1 MTLDLPLRATHAFL
15 EEADDFLLT
24 THVNSDADGLGA
36 CMAWAQLLRGLGKR
50 ADIGLPEP
58 PVDQCSF
65 LAGWDGVRHFADLD
79 LARYR
84 CAIVAD
90 CPSLDRIGPVS
101 PSLSPDIRLLNIDHH
116 RGNEGF
122 GAVNIVAE
130 ISSTCELL
138 YHLAIGLGYA
148 IDAAV
153 AAQLYAG
160 ILFDTGGFRFS
171 LTTATTFEVAADLV
185 RRGVRLDAIAEGVF
199 GNKSLGAVKQRG
211 QAIESLVLRLGGR
224 VAVLQLDHEAMGAGE
239 PDEVVNYGLMIRGV
253 EVAVLLKERAPGCYR
268 ISLRSRDR
276 VDVSQVAGTF
286 GGGGHARAAGLERT
300 GVPQD
305 IVESVLAEIDRH
317 LRFSNNYS

>member
-1 MTLDLPLRATHAFL
+1 MDLQLRATRAFI
-15 EEADDFLLT
+15 EAADDFLLT

-36 CMAWAQLLRGLGKR
+36 CMAWAHLLRGLGKR

-58 PVDQCSF
+58 PAGQCSF
-65 LAGWDGVRHFADLD
+65 LTGWDGVRHFADLD
-79 LARYR
+79 LTRYR

-90 CPSLDRIGPVS
+90 CPSLDRIGPVR

-116 RGNEGF
+116 RGNECF
-122 GAVNIVAE
+122 GAVNIVEE

-138 YHLAIGLGYA
+138 YHLAIGLGYEV
-148 IDAAV
+148 DAV
-153 AAQLYAG
+153 AADQLYAG

-185 RRGVRLDAIAEGVF
+185 RRGARLDTIAEGVF
-199 GNKSLGAVKQRG
+199 GNKSLGSVKQRG

-224 VAVLQLDHEAMGAGE
+224 VAVLYLDREAMGAGE

-253 EVAVLLKERAPGCYR
+253 DVALLLKERAPGCYR
-268 ISLRSRDR
+268 ISLRSRDK

-286 GGGGHARAAGLERT
+286 GGGGHARAAGLELT
-300 GVPQD
+300 GAPQD
-305 IVESVLAEIDRH
+305 IVESILTEIGRY
-317 LRFSNNYS
+317 LN

>member
-1 MTLDLPLRATHAFL
+1 MDLKLRATREFI
-15 EEADDFLLT
+15 EAEDDFLLT

-36 CMAWAQLLRGLGKR
+36 CMAWAHLLKGLGKC

-58 PVDQCSF
+58 PAGQCSF
-65 LAGWDGVRHFADLD
+65 LVGWDNVRHCADLD

-90 CPSLDRIGPVS
+90 CPSLDRIGPVR
-101 PSLSPDIRLLNIDHH
+101 PNLSPDIRLLNIDHH
-116 RGNEGF
+116 QGNECF
-122 GAVNIVAE
+122 GALNIVEE

-138 YHLAIGLGYA
+138 YHLAIALSYEV
-148 IDAAV
+148 DAVA

-185 RRGVRLDAIAEGVF
+185 RRGARLDAIAEGVF
-199 GNKSLGAVKQRG
+199 GNKSLGSVKQRG

-224 VAVLQLDHEAMGAGE
+224 VAVLHLDREAMCAGE

-253 EVAVLLKERAPGCYR
+253 KVAVLLKERAPGCYR
-268 ISLRSRDR
+268 ISLRSRDNI
-276 VDVSQVAGTF
+276 DVSQVAGTF
-286 GGGGHARAAGLERT
+286 GGGGHARAAGLELT

-305 IVESVLAEIDRH
+305 IVESILAEIGRYLH
-317 LRFSNNYS
+317 

>member
-1 MTLDLPLRATHAFL
+1 MDLQLKATRAFIEA
-15 EEADDFLLT
+15 ADDFLLT

-36 CMAWAQLLRGLGKR
+36 CMAWAHLLRSLGKR

-58 PVDQCSF
+58 PAGQCSF

-90 CPSLDRIGPVS
+90 CPSLDRIGPVR
-101 PSLSPDIRLLNIDHH
+101 PCLSPDIRLLNIDHH
-116 RGNEGF
+116 QDNKCF
-122 GAVNIVAE
+122 GAVNIVE
-130 ISSTCELL
+130 EVSSTCELL
-138 YHLAIGLGYA
+138 YHLAIGLGYE
-148 IDAAV
+148 IDSV
-153 AAQLYAG
+153 AANQLYAG

-185 RRGVRLDAIAEGVF
+185 RCGARLDAIAQDVF
-199 GNKSLGAVKQRG
+199 GNKSFGSVKQRG

-224 VAVLQLDHEAMGAGE
+224 VAVLHLDREAMSAGE
-239 PDEVVNYGLMIRGV
+239 PDEVVNYGLMLRGV

-268 ISLRSRDR
+268 ISLRSRDK

-286 GGGGHARAAGLERT
+286 GGGGHARAAGLELT
-300 GVPQD
+300 GASED
-305 IVESVLAEIDRH
+305 IVENILAEIDRY
-317 LRFSNNYS
+317 LN

>member
-1 MTLDLPLRATHAFL
+1 MDLPLRATRAFIA
-15 EEADDFLLT
+15 EGDDFLLT
-24 THVNSDADGLGA
+24 THVNSDADGLGT
-36 CMAWAQLLRGLGKR
+36 CMAWAHLLRGLGKR
-50 ADIGLPEP
+50 AAIGLPEP
-58 PVDQCSF
+58 PADQCSF
-65 LAGWDGVRHFADLD
+65 LAGWDRVRHFADLD
-79 LARYR
+79 LARYG

-90 CPSLDRIGPVS
+90 CPSLDRIGPVRS
-101 PSLSPDIRLLNIDHH
+101 RLNPAIRLLNIDHH

-122 GAVNIVAE
+122 GAVNVVAE
-130 ISSTCELL
+130 LSSTCELL

-148 IDAAV
+148 IDAVV

-185 RRGVRLDAIAEGVF
+185 RRGARLDAIAEGVF

-253 EVAVLLKERAPGCYR
+253 EVAVLLKERAPGNYR

-286 GGGGHARAAGLERT
+286 GGGGHARAAGLELT
-300 GVPQD
+300 GAPQD
-305 IVESVLAEIDRH
+305 IVENVLAEIDRH
-317 LRFSNNYS
+317 LSLSNSYS

>member
-1 MTLDLPLRATHAFL
+1 MDLQLRATRAFI
-15 EEADDFLLT
+15 ETEDDFLLT

-36 CMAWAQLLRGLGKR
+36 CMAWAHLLRGLGKR

-58 PVDQCSF
+58 PAGQCSF
-65 LAGWDGVRHFADLD
+65 LVGWDGVRHFADLD
-79 LARYR
+79 LTRYR

-90 CPSLDRIGPVS
+90 CPSLDRIGPVL

-116 RGNEGF
+116 RGNECF
-122 GAVNIVAE
+122 GAVNIVEE

-138 YHLAIGLGYA
+138 YHLAIGLGHEV
-148 IDAAV
+148 DAV
-153 AAQLYAG
+153 AADQLYAG

-185 RRGVRLDAIAEGVF
+185 RRGARLDVIAEGVF
-199 GNKSLGAVKQRG
+199 GNKSLGSVKQRG

-224 VAVLQLDHEAMGAGE
+224 VAVLYLDREAMGAGE

-253 EVAVLLKERAPGCYR
+253 EVALLLKERAPGCYR
-268 ISLRSRDR
+268 ISLRSRDK

-286 GGGGHARAAGLERT
+286 GGGGHARAAGLELT
-300 GVPQD
+300 GAPQD
-305 IVESVLAEIDRH
+305 IVESILTEIGRH
-317 LRFSNNYS
+317 LN

>member
-1 MTLDLPLRATHAFL
+1 MTLDLQLTATCAFI

-24 THVNSDADGLGA
+24 THVNSDADGIGA
-36 CMAWAQLLRGLGKR
+36 CMAWAHLLRGLGKR

-58 PVDQCSF
+58 PAGQCSF

-79 LARYR
+79 LSRYR

-90 CPSLDRIGPVS
+90 CPSLDRIGPVR
-101 PSLSPDIRLLNIDHH
+101 PCLSPDIRLLNIDHH
-116 RGNEGF
+116 QDNECF
-122 GAVNIVAE
+122 GAVNIVE
-130 ISSTCELL
+130 EVSSTCELL
-138 YHLAIGLGYA
+138 YHLAIGLGYE
-148 IDAAV
+148 IDSV
-153 AAQLYAG
+153 AADQLYAG

-185 RRGVRLDAIAEGVF
+185 RRGARLDAIAQDVF
-199 GNKSLGAVKQRG
+199 GNKSFGSVKQRG

-224 VAVLQLDHEAMGAGE
+224 VAVLHLDREAMSAGE

-268 ISLRSRDR
+268 ISLRSRDK
-276 VDVSQVAGTF
+276 VDVSQVASTF
-286 GGGGHARAAGLERT
+286 GGGGHARAAGLELT

-305 IVESVLAEIDRH
+305 IVENVLAEIDRY
-317 LRFSNNYS
+317 LN

>member
-1 MTLDLPLRATHAFL
+1 MDLQLTATRTFI

-36 CMAWAQLLRGLGKR
+36 CMAWAHLLRGLGKR

-58 PVDQCSF
+58 PAGQCSF

-79 LARYR
+79 LSRYR
-84 CAIVAD
+84 YAIVAD
-90 CPSLDRIGPVS
+90 CPSLDRIGPVH
-101 PSLSPDIRLLNIDHH
+101 PGLSPDIRLLNIDHH
-116 RGNEGF
+116 QDNECF
-122 GAVNIVAE
+122 GAVNIVE
-130 ISSTCELL
+130 EVSSTCELL
-138 YHLAIGLGYA
+138 YHLASGLGYE
-148 IDAAV
+148 IDAVA

-171 LTTATTFEVAADLV
+171 LTSATTFEVAADLV
-185 RRGVRLDAIAEGVF
+185 RRGACLDAIAEGVF
-199 GNKSLGAVKQRG
+199 GNKSLGSVKQRG

-224 VAVLQLDHEAMGAGE
+224 VAVLHLDREAMSAGE
-239 PDEVVNYGLMIRGV
+239 PDEVVNYGMMIQGV

-268 ISLRSRDR
+268 VSLRSRDK

-286 GGGGHARAAGLERT
+286 GGGGHARAAGLELT

-305 IVESVLAEIDRH
+305 IVEDILTEISRY
-317 LRFSNNYS
+317 LN

>member
-1 MTLDLPLRATHAFL
+1 MDLQLTATRAFI

-36 CMAWAQLLRGLGKR
+36 CMAWAHLLRGLGKR

-58 PVDQCSF
+58 PAGQCSF

-79 LARYR
+79 LSRYR
-84 CAIVAD
+84 YAIVAD
-90 CPSLDRIGPVS
+90 CPSLDRIGPVH
-101 PSLSPDIRLLNIDHH
+101 PGLSPDIRLLNIDHH
-116 RGNEGF
+116 QDNECF
-122 GAVNIVAE
+122 GAVNIVE
-130 ISSTCELL
+130 EVSSTCELL
-138 YHLAIGLGYA
+138 YHLASGLGYEV
-148 IDAAV
+148 DAVA

-171 LTTATTFEVAADLV
+171 LTSATTFEVAADLV
-185 RRGVRLDAIAEGVF
+185 RRGACLDAIAEGVF
-199 GNKSLGAVKQRG
+199 GNKSLGSVKQRG

-224 VAVLQLDHEAMGAGE
+224 VAVLHLDREAMSAGE

-268 ISLRSRDR
+268 VSLRSRDK

-286 GGGGHARAAGLERT
+286 GGGGHARAAGLELT

-305 IVESVLAEIDRH
+305 IVEDILTEISRY
-317 LRFSNNYS
+317 SN